1 MKNMNVMVKNIFLW
15 FYFTGDISQVVVWTS
30 PPGEETLKIVSK
42 HLTFELKYAGL
53 WLAANSDSY
62 VLIQNGK
69 EQLLKA
75 IKEEWIVKPGVIAH
89 LVFQVKSCPPRPS
102 HHVEAARASSR

>member
-1 MKNMNVMVKNIFLW
+1 MVKNIFLW

-30 PPGEETLKIVSK
+30 PAGEETLKIVSK

-62 VLIQNGK
+62 VQIQNGK

-89 LVFQVKSCPPRPS
+89 LVFQVKSGQATARPT
-102 HHVEAARASSR
+102 HHVEAAR